1 MVTGAFVP
9 ADSGV
14 FSRIAPVVA
23 LNAYRSP
30 LKVVVNTTLLVTAA
44 APYGEEGSLSS
55 HSIFPVS
62 WLTATISPVALGM
75 DASNALE
82 DSATPLTVMGTPRL
96 LTAANTVVP
105 LVASWDSMPPNTPGS
120 RVNLAGS
127 SELAVAGA
135 AFSVRR
141 PAL

>member
-62 WLTATISPVALGM
+62 WLTAIISPVALGIE
-75 DASNALE
+75 ASGEMIA
-82 DSATPLTVMGTPRL
+82 V
-96 LTAANTVVP
+96 
-105 LVASWDSMPPNTPGS
+105 S
-120 RVNLAGS
+120 RS
-127 SELAVAGA
+127 EEHTSELQSPCNLVC
-135 AFSVRR
+135 R
-141 PAL
+141 